1 MKRRLFSLRSFQ
13 KILNIGGYFA
23 RRPYFNFITRLM
35 MRLLADL
42 TIKLKGG
49 QKKEALEDIGK
60 EWQRMFPGRRLVP
73 IREITGDTVL
83 AEVRAPCPLVDTN
96 DISAC
101 YRLMEYDRRLLEHI
115 GGEFVVLE
123 SQASPNIQACQVA
136 IRKQGAD
143 TADLIPAH
151 EKAVKK

>member
-1 MKRRLFSLRSFQ
+1 MKRRLLSLRSFQ

-23 RRPYFNFITRLM
+23 RRPYFNFITWLM

-49 QKKEALEDIGK
+49 QKKDSLEEIGK

-73 IREITGDTVL
+73 IREITEDTVL
-83 AEVRAPCPLVDTN
+83 AEVRAPCPLADTG
-96 DISAC
+96 DVWAC

-123 SQASPNIQACQVA
+123 SQANPEIEVCQVA
-136 IRKQGAD
+136 IQQENTIQAI
-143 TADLIPAH
+143 TILW
-151 EKAVKK
+151 